1 MGLKTAH
8 LVLLLVHQEY
18 VKFGLLTVS
27 LGAVSQVRYRSAP
40 DGGTVSLYLCLC
52 GVGGSQFYTLCL
64 CVGGWR
70 DIPLLKSRRVD
81 RGCSCGPVYVLLP
94 PPGEQQGDRN
104 IN

>member
-1 MGLKTAH
+1 MRSGPENCTFGVVVGTPGVCKIGLP
-8 LVLLLVHQEY
+8 
-18 VKFGLLTVS
+18 TVS

-70 DIPLLKSRRVD
+70 DIPLLKSRPGVFVWPGLR
-81 RGCSCGPVYVLLP
+81 SSP
-94 PPGEQQGDRN
+94 PPLVSNRGRS